1 MSFLAKQGIRLGM
14 VRVIRK
20 AAPFAAFILGATAA
34 LTLGASASAKAV
46 LISKAQATSYARDV
60 NLTAADFPGS
70 KVNKPEHEG
79 KPPSKADKEFARCA
93 GAVDPGR
100 RLVDVDSATLGI
112 GKPGKPAEVKSSV
125 EVMPTA
131 ALAAQDF
138 AAVRS
143 RRGRACLAH
152 RLPQVVEGVAT
163 SGGRFG
169 RTTVSVLP
177 NLLGAGKQ
185 SFGVRVST
193 TFTTKSVT
201 GQEERTPV
209 FIDEFAILAGPGEI
223 NMGALGLVHP
233 VATATER
240 QLLSVLYV
248 RAQAH
253 KL

>member
-1 MSFLAKQGIRLGM
+1 VSFLAKQGIRLGM

>member
-1 MSFLAKQGIRLGM
+1 VSLLAKQGICLGM
-14 VRVIRK
+14 VRVIRR
-20 AAPFAAFILGATAA
+20 AAPFAAVILGATAA
-34 LTLGASASAKAV
+34 LAAGASASAATV
-46 LISKAQATSYARDV
+46 PISKAQATSYARDV

-70 KVNKPEHEG
+70 IVGKPEHEG
-79 KPPSKADKEFARCA
+79 KAPSQASKEFARCA

-100 RLVDVDSATLGI
+100 RLVAIDSATLGI
-112 GKPGKPAEVKSSV
+112 GKPGSFAQVKSSV

-152 RLPQVVEGVAT
+152 RLPQLVEGVAT
-163 SGGRFG
+163 RGGRFG
-169 RTTVSVLP
+169 RTTVSIRP

-193 TFTTKSVT
+193 TFTTKSLT
-201 GQEERTPV
+201 RGEQRIPM
-209 FIDEFAILAGPGEI
+209 FIDEFDILAGPGEI
-223 NMGALGLVHP
+223 SMGALGLVHP
-233 VATATER
+233 VATTTER
-240 QLLSVLYV
+240 QLLSILYV